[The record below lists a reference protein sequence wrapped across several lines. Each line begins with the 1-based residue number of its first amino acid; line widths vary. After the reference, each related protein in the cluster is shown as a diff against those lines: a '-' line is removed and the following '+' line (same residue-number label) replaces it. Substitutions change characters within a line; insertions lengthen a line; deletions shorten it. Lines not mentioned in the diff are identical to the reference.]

1 LLHACSAVAGL
12 VAGASGSE
20 AILCHSITEE
30 NDAVVVMRGGGFSH
44 RQKFIRAMF
53 ASLPILPC
61 MKHISKLLLIITIL
75 GFASCAHHES
85 TTQTSQTTTS
95 TGYRK

>member
-12 VAGASGSE
+12 VADASGSE
-20 AILCHSITEE
+20 AILRHSITEE
-30 NDAVVVMRGGGFSH
+30 NDAVVVMRAAAFPH

-53 ASLPILPC
+53 ASLPILRC

-85 TTQTSQTTTS
+85 TTQTSQTTS